1 MRIAIFR
8 FGVWGSHQFKEYL
21 EQRRRFKEDM
31 SYAIIRNDKLTR
43 MDAHHTFTMIEGQKV
58 ILIKILTLQK
68 HILIF
73 GVRKMN

>member
-8 FGVWGSHQFKEYL
+8 FGVWGSPQFKEYL

-43 MDAHHTFTMIEGQKV
+43 MDAQGSYIHND
-58 ILIKILTLQK
+58 
-68 HILIF
+68 
-73 GVRKMN
+73 R